1 MDNRSDNVCD
11 LCENQEEKIS
21 KTHKRNAQRQKYS
34 KRVGGLSLR
43 LFYALRKRERHVIIY
58 TLSKK

>member
-11 LCENQEEKIS
+11 LHENQEEKIS

-34 KRVGGLSLR
+34 KRVGGLMPSA
-43 LFYALRKRERHVIIY
+43 LFMHCVNNKDVL
-58 TLSKK
+58 